1 MDDKTGLILDGYQL
15 LRPLGRGGFG
25 EVWLCRSQAIGDLRA
40 IKLISTEDPAKA
52 AKEHSALTRYRAA
65 AGLDPR
71 HLVPIE
77 HINRNERA
85 LYYVMPLADGPEG
98 VNPKSPSW
106 EPLTLD
112 AVIERRRGEDVWFS
126 SGEIIGM
133 ISPVLLA
140 LQTLLDAGLV
150 HGDVKPA
157 NILFF
162 NGATRLADLGLLD
175 DDRLSRTRAGTPVF
189 SAPSWYRGGLPDMYS
204 AAATL
209 YVLLTGNHPDTMGR
223 SAFRW
228 PPSGEASL
236 SPSERNAWFRLHGI
250 VRRAVDEHVSERYL
264 DFSAM
269 LDAVREAP
277 GVELL
282 PSSLRPE
289 RAVAERKKAVWSGMA
304 RWSANQPMLHAACR
318 RVVQWGTHHR
328 RIMLV
333 LGLFLLLVA
342 IKSAIYIASPSGN
355 EAAEVPGETSRRSE
369 RNRVFLAEILDTLK
383 NRMPA
388 SGSHQEWGQLIA
400 QISNRGVTDPEL
412 LQLQEGLVSSMAEFT
427 GSLHPSGPT
436 PENPKEA
443 GEAFLRV
450 FSTASEV
457 GKWRKEAQRLA
468 EKYGL

>member
-1 MDDKTGLILDGYQL
+1 MDDRTGLILDGYQL

-71 HLVPIE
+71 HLVSIE
-77 HINRNERA
+77 HINRNEWA

-98 VNPKSPSW
+98 GDPESLSW

-112 AVIERRRGEDVWFS
+112 AVIERRRGEEVWFS

-162 NGATRLADLGLLD
+162 NGATRLADVGLLD
-175 DDRLSRTRAGTPVF
+175 DDHLSRTRSGTPVF

-204 AAATL
+204 VATTL

-228 PPSGEASL
+228 PPPGEASL
-236 SPSERNAWFRLHGI
+236 SPSERNEWVRLHGV
-250 VRRAVDEHVSERYL
+250 VRRAVDEQVSERYL
-264 DFSAM
+264 DFSTM
-269 LDAVREAP
+269 LDAVRGTP
-277 GVELL
+277 GVE
-282 PSSLRPE
+282 PFPIRQRRPHG
-289 RAVAERKKAVWSGMA
+289 AMA
-304 RWSANQPMLHAACR
+304 GLWTGLVQRSANQRMRSGRMIHAAYR
-318 RVVQWGTHHR
+318 RAVQWGKNHHQLL
-328 RIMLV
+328 IFVVIV
-333 LGLFLLLVA
+333 LMNIT
-342 IKSAIYIASPSGN
+342 IKSVDSFVSASQRR
-355 EAAEVPGETSRRSE
+355 AVEVARQSDRNLDLLARANRS
-369 RNRVFLAEILDTLK
+369 FLAEILDTLK
-383 NRMPA
+383 NGMPA
-388 SGSHQEWGQLIA
+388 SGSIGEWGQLIA
-400 QISNRGVTDPEL
+400 QISKRGVTDPEL
-412 LQLQEGLVSSMAEFT
+412 I
-427 GSLHPSGPT
+427 PT
-436 PENPKEA
+436 VIIYFPN
-443 GEAFLRV
+443 R
-450 FSTASEV
+450 T
-457 GKWRKEAQRLA
+457 
-468 EKYGL
+468 